1 VTQAAARTPGADVQQ
16 TAAVDYQQ
24 QVHPIL
30 ATRCLSCHSSERRA
44 GGLSLATYGDALQG
58 GRSGAAVE
66 PGSADSSM
74 LIRRITGDV
83 SPRMPLNLPQLSP
96 GEVETLRAWI
106 NDGARETPASAPAK
120 RLWQAPLALQRPTVP
135 AITWPAWS
143 SPVERFVASYLK
155 EHGAAAEP
163 SLVSD
168 ATFARRAYLD
178 AWGLL
183 PPPTE
188 LRAFVAD
195 RDPGKRMLLVN
206 RLLADAGRY
215 SEHWISFWND
225 LLRNDEG
232 INYYSETSSR
242 TSITTWLSSA
252 LTANTPY
259 NQMVA
264 QLVNPMAPGDPEG
277 FVIGV
282 NWRGVVNASMT
293 PAMQA
298 AQNSAQIFIGL
309 NLACNSCHDS
319 FISKWKLKDAYAL
332 ASFFSEDGRLQ
343 LYRCDVAQDAYATP
357 SFLFPE
363 LNHAPASSSL
373 ADRRRAAAA
382 IFTDPRNGRMPRTIV
397 NRMWHRLLGRGLVE
411 NPDDLDGEPWQ
422 PALLDWLASDFV
434 DRGYDIKQLIATIM
448 TSRAY
453 QLPAVPRVGPQ
464 PKTYTFRGPEIR
476 RLSAEQFADAV
487 ATITGDWNV
496 YQPPAPAPGAALPPG
511 RYAREWRVAANPL
524 TRALGRP
531 IRDQVFST
539 RETTATTLQGLE
551 LVNGDRLTRWLLRGA
566 RRLTAELPPPP
577 AAIFIAPIN
586 GRGDRLGSPN
596 PRPVVTTAFDVDV
609 SKARRLW
616 LIVQDANST
625 ALDKAEAVWADAQ
638 LVAADGSVT
647 ALNALQPVEQAALRN
662 APGPINLDGTEL
674 PGVRVRMPSVLVYD
688 ISNRGFTRFSGKAG
702 LEHLEN
708 LSLGET
714 LLGRFAIFETEPN
727 MDRLIPPAPETPL
740 PPPPAIA
747 TRREAVDWVFG
758 YALGRPPSADER
770 SVAEAALSDPNRP
783 GRVSIE
789 ALADLLWAVLMKPE
803 FQLMY

>member
-1 VTQAAARTPGADVQQ
+1 
-16 TAAVDYQQ
+16 
-24 QVHPIL
+24 
-30 ATRCLSCHSSERRA
+30 
-44 GGLSLATYGDALQG
+44 
-58 GRSGAAVE
+58 
-66 PGSADSSM
+66 
-74 LIRRITGDV
+74 
-83 SPRMPLNLPQLSP
+83 
-96 GEVETLRAWI
+96 
-106 NDGARETPASAPAK
+106 
-120 RLWQAPLALQRPTVP
+120 
-135 AITWPAWS
+135 
-143 SPVERFVASYLK
+143 
-155 EHGAAAEP
+155 
-163 SLVSD
+163 
-168 ATFARRAYLD
+168 
-178 AWGLL
+178 
-183 PPPTE
+183 
-188 LRAFVAD
+188 
-195 RDPGKRMLLVN
+195 
-206 RLLADAGRY
+206 
-215 SEHWISFWND
+215 
-225 LLRNDEG
+225 
-232 INYYSETSSR
+232 
-242 TSITTWLSSA
+242 
-252 LTANTPY
+252 
-259 NQMVA
+259 
-264 QLVNPMAPGDPEG
+264 
-277 FVIGV
+277 
-282 NWRGVVNASMT
+282 
-293 PAMQA
+293 
-298 AQNSAQIFIGL
+298 
-309 NLACNSCHDS
+309 
-319 FISKWKLKDAYAL
+319 
-332 ASFFSEDGRLQ
+332 
-343 LYRCDVAQDAYATP
+343 
-357 SFLFPE
+357 
-363 LNHAPASSSL
+363 
-373 ADRRRAAAA
+373 
-382 IFTDPRNGRMPRTIV
+382 
-397 NRMWHRLLGRGLVE
+397 
-411 NPDDLDGEPWQ
+411 
-422 PALLDWLASDFV
+422 
-434 DRGYDIKQLIATIM
+434 M

-566 RRLTAELPPPP
+566 RRLTAELPPP